1 MSDEMTT
8 IDVDLVRETVGG
20 KPTYTQILI
29 DPNKRKLTVEQHS
42 DYWCNGD
49 FYYGYPQLRVLPEP
63 DLPTCAEMFEMEA
76 PTALLNRIFDGYRSH
91 WDGQRI
97 VGELND
103 DAEAA
108 VDELVELVRD
118 EAGYYYNDIRIEAG
132 MRLEFSTV
140 DSEVPMI
147 VEADPVD
154 GHRLLFWQDAGG
166 TTDELHLREMMETD
180 AETLSDWARE
190 AQIDDLVEIGS
201 YDPGHECGVNTE
213 AVWMTCRD
221 EHHAEVARRV
231 QRWIDDDDDDEE
243 DDDDNS
249 DE

>member
-1 MSDEMTT
+1 MSDDITT
-8 IDVDLVRETVGG
+8 IDVDLVRAIVGG

-29 DPNKRKLTVEQHS
+29 DPSNRALAVRQWSE
-42 DYWCNGD
+42 YYCNGD
-49 FYYGYPQLRVLPEP
+49 YYYGYPQIEVLPEP
-63 DLPTCAEMFEMEA
+63 DLPACAETFEVEVS
-76 PTALLNRIFDGYRSH
+76 TALLDRIFDGYRSH

-108 VDELVELVRD
+108 VDELMELVRD
-118 EAGYYYNDIRIEAG
+118 EAEYYVNDVQIEAG

-140 DSEVPMI
+140 DSDVPMI

-180 AETLSDWARE
+180 AETLADWARE

-201 YDPGHECGVNTE
+201 YDPGHECGVSTE

-221 EHHAEVARRV
+221 ERYAEVVQRV
-231 QRWIDDDDDDEE
+231 QRWQDSDDDDDDDDDDDE
-243 DDDDNS
+243 
-249 DE
+249 